1 MRRFEFQT
9 NLSHLWWGRKKLC
22 FKHKNTVGL
31 QIFVCRSI
39 RTLDISPF
47 PLPHLAPPPPPLN
60 KRKKSRTENVMNA
73 YQQHRWRDYKNVEL
87 FTLRNIN
94 WHQGHFTSLVWFI
107 NVLASVLRFCNQY
120 SSIQSISLMFSFLFF
135 PLTWVEHKLN
145 ILDNFFLML
154 YLS

>member
-1 MRRFEFQT
+1 MLVNFDGLTLLINWISWCNLKYKKKRNYRSDFYIPQQIQIALFWINQKNMQT
-9 NLSHLWWGRKKLC
+9 NLNHLWWGRKKLC

-47 PLPHLAPPPPPLN
+47 PLPRLAPPSPPLN

-73 YQQHRWRDYKNVEL
+73 YQQHRWRDFKKVEL

-94 WHQGHFTSLVWFI
+94 WHQGHSTCLV
-107 NVLASVLRFCNQY
+107 
-120 SSIQSISLMFSFLFF
+120 
-135 PLTWVEHKLN
+135 
-145 ILDNFFLML
+145 
-154 YLS
+154 